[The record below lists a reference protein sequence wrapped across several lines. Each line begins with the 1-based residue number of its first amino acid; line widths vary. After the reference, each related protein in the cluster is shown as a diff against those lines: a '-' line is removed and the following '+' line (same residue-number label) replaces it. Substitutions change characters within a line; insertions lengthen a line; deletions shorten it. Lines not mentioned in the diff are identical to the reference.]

1 MVSFFAKLIFLAL
14 VSQALAMGAHFD
26 MTTEQGPQESEPLPP
41 TKPKKH
47 HGLYP
52 PSCKPTCPT
61 GYAKWSFI
69 ANADSACPETYHLSN
84 LPREVIAPQ
93 KGLCDRRVKF
103 VFSKIDKIEALLF
116 FQNSEICMYCG
127 NRETLIFNLLQVCK
141 YNHPDQ
147 CHSYEHIF
155 NGYCDECFV
164 MNPTV

>member
-1 MVSFFAKLIFLAL
+1 MHFSSLIFPSAIGPSSNSMASFFAKLIFLAL
-14 VSQALAMGAHFD
+14 VSQALAMHSY
-26 MTTEQGPQESEPLPP
+26 MPTEEGPQESEPQEPQESEPLPP

-103 VFSKIDKIEALLF
+103 VFSKGAVF
-116 FQNSEICMYCG
+116 
-127 NRETLIFNLLQVCK
+127 
-141 YNHPDQ
+141 
-147 CHSYEHIF
+147 
-155 NGYCDECFV
+155 
-164 MNPTV
+164 

>member
-1 MVSFFAKLIFLAL
+1 MHFSSLIFPSAIGPSSNSMASFFAKLIFLAL

-103 VFSKIDKIEALLF
+103 VFSKVDKIEALHCFTFRILRF
-116 FQNSEICMYCG
+116 ACTA
-127 NRETLIFNLLQVCK
+127 ETGKL
-141 YNHPDQ
+141 
-147 CHSYEHIF
+147 
-155 NGYCDECFV
+155 
-164 MNPTV
+164 